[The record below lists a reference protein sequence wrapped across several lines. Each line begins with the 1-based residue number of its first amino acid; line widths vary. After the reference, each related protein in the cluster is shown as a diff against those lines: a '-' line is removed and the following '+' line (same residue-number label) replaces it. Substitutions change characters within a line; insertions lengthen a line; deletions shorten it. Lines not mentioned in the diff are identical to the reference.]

1 VGKVHVRVEGMELSV
16 PQRSGGTTNS
26 VAGIPTNA
34 VQRLPDPDVR
44 PRRLRRRFTA
54 DYKRRILQEADT
66 CDPGEIAALLRRE
79 LGRRTRERLLRIRG
93 ESSPCSVAWPSL
105 GQRGSPHLLSFGVP
119 SLVGEPLARP
129 AGSL

>member
-1 VGKVHVRVEGMELSV
+1 MGKVHVRIEGMELSV

-26 VAGIPTNA
+26 AA
-34 VQRLPDPDVR
+34 AALH
-44 PRRLRRRFTA
+44 TA
-54 DYKRRILQEADT
+54 DYRRRILQEADT
-66 CDPGEIAALLRRE
+66 CDPGGIAALLRRE
-79 LGRRTRERLLRIRG
+79 LGRGTCERLLRIRG

-105 GQRGSPHLLSFGVP
+105 GQRGSPHLLTFDVP